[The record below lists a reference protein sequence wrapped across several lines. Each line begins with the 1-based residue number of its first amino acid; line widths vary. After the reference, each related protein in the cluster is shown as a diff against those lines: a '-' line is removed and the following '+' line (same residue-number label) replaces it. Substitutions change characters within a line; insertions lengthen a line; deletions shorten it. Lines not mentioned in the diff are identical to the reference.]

1 MEQCCGITQ
10 KGIRCKKQTYSKQ
23 YNYGIQ
29 LHICKVH
36 NEQNV
41 IREWS
46 QKGIENPSTP
56 PSITNYLN
64 IFWNLSNT
72 LQFMRSVPLVMM
84 TTHIY
89 HKDPK
94 HDTID
99 ALGLRDEFYDDI
111 FKPYDNTER
120 EECPICY
127 DTPSD
132 INTTC
137 NHKFCRSCIY
147 QWCDLR
153 GTCPMCREPFKKI
166 F

>member
-10 KGIRCKKQTYSKQ
+10 RGVRCKRHTYSKKD
-23 YNYGIQ
+23 NYGIQ
-29 LHICKVH
+29 FSVCNFHID
-36 NEQNV
+36 QNT
-41 IREWS
+41 IRDWS
-46 QKGIENPSTP
+46 QKGPDDPGIP
-56 PSITNYLN
+56 PQIKNYLK
-64 IFWNLSNT
+64 IFWDLSNT

-89 HKDPK
+89 NKNPK
-94 HDTID
+94 HDTTD
-99 ALGLRDEFYDDI
+99 ALGLRDEFYDDL
-111 FKPYDNTER
+111 FRECENTDE
-120 EECPICY
+120 EECPVCY
-127 DTPSD
+127 DTPHN